1 MPRRSFR
8 RDKCAPKG
16 KNTRSLSYSCYLP
29 KDLLQLKNDWNVS
42 NPQDVITSEDPKLI
56 WQLLRQKKTG
66 CDRESCWANKT
77 LKKRVFAPAMP
88 RSWKK
93 NINEWLSS
101 DEIEDVLNQ
110 YEKMYPEF
118 EFIGPSPTDYFVKEY
133 GDTCVWE
140 ELCKFNLK
148 EMIDKGKTKI
158 GVVFNLDPHYK
169 SGSHW
174 VALFINTLSKAV
186 YYFDSTG
193 ARIHK
198 YIQRFRKEVQA
209 QALSQLGQEYDFDSN
224 FNVEHQYHNTECG
237 MYVLFFIITML
248 KHDQNYTD
256 PTTPENIGKQ
266 LKNSIKID
274 RELNPL
280 SRRNKT
286 VKNRK
291 IANQKQKQKQEQKG
305 GAYTLFEQVFKNEN
319 LKFPDNLMQELR
331 HHYFNS

>member
-29 KDLLQLKNDWNVS
+29 KDLLQLKNDWNTS
-42 NPQDVITSEDPKLI
+42 NPQDIITSEDPQQI
-56 WQLLRQKKTG
+56 WQLLRLKKTE
-66 CDRESCWANKT
+66 CERESCWANNKM

-148 EMIDKGKTKI
+148 EIIDKGKTKI

-174 VALFINTLSKAV
+174 VALFINTLSKTV

-209 QALSQLGQEYDFDSN
+209 QALSQLGQDYEFDSN

-248 KHDQNYTD
+248 KHDQNYPD

-266 LKNSIKID
+266 LKNNIKID
-274 RELNPL
+274 RKLNAISL
-280 SRRNKT
+280 KKM
-286 VKNRK
+286 VKKRQNRK
-291 IANQKQKQKQEQKG
+291 STKQQKQKG
-305 GAYTLFEQVFKNEN
+305 GAYTLFQQVFKNEN
-319 LKFPDNLMQELR
+319 LRIPDQMMQELR
-331 HHYFNS
+331 HHYFN